1 MEVNKHLLKELKLHS
16 DIQWQNSRL
25 HGTIRDMEKVMRE
38 MQTSET
44 AQKVVD
50 AMRIHYNY
58 IRVHSILKKHLL
70 REQEYS

>member
-1 MEVNKHLLKELKLHS
+1 LN
-16 DIQWQNSRL
+16 
-25 HGTIRDMEKVMRE
+25 GTIRDREKVMRG
-38 MQTSET
+38 MQTKET
-44 AQKVVD
+44 SQKIIE